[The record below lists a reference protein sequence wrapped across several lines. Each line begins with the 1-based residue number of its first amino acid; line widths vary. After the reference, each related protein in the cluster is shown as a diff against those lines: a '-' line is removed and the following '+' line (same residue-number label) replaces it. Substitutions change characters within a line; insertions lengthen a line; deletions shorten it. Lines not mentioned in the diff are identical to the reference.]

1 MSQFVG
7 QRLRAFDGIE
17 VMSIAAGV
25 VLAVAVALLF

>member
-17 VMSIAAGV
+17 LLSLAAGV
-25 VLAVAVALLF
+25 VLAVAVALWF

>member
-17 VMSIAAGV
+17 MLSLAAGV
-25 VLAVAVALLF
+25 VLAVAVALWF